1 MFLAWR
7 DPTHAGRLS
16 RLFKHKQATAEKRDG
31 SRDDCKRL
39 TAVTF
44 FFLHLLFFQLMI
56 TSLIPTRTEQIRD
69 YLLKLYISEYV
80 NSTFR
85 INAARIQGRKVHIPP
100 TDSYA
105 S

>member
-1 MFLAWR
+1 MFLAWS

-44 FFLHLLFFQLMI
+44 FFTSVVFPVDDNIVDTNTHWADQGLF
-56 TSLIPTRTEQIRD
+56 
-69 YLLKLYISEYV
+69 
-80 NSTFR
+80 
-85 INAARIQGRKVHIPP
+85 A
-100 TDSYA
+100 
-105 S
+105 